1 MILKTRWY
9 DLDDG
14 TMAFQSIELT
24 GAAVLKIQRND

>member
-14 TMAFQSIELT
+14 DDCISVDGVDWNGCSEDM
-24 GAAVLKIQRND
+24 KIC